1 MSEINSV
8 IFELNGTL
16 DDIESKAAQDNMSA
30 AALEEF
36 KVSLDGIR
44 TTVLA
49 LLTATDVAGYKDFV
63 RKFHLRRA
71 AQVSQ
76 NVLSGIVDG
85 TITAETPGFEQL
97 LATVDE
103 TLAAVAAA

>member
-1 MSEINSV
+1 MNEISSV
-8 IFELNGTL
+8 IFELNGAL
-16 DDIESKAAQDNMSA
+16 DDIESKAAQGDMSA

-49 LLTATDVAGYKDFV
+49 LLTATDLTDYKDFV

-85 TITAETPGFEQL
+85 TITIETPGFEQL
-97 LATVDE
+97 LETVDQ

>member
-1 MSEINSV
+1 MSEISSV
-8 IFELNGTL
+8 IFELNSAV
-16 DDIESKAAQDNMSA
+16 DDIESKAAQGDMSG

-49 LLTATDVAGYKDFV
+49 LLTATDVADYKDFV
-63 RKFHLRRA
+63 RKFRLRRA

-85 TITAETPGFEQL
+85 TITTETPGFEQL

-103 TLAAVAAA
+103 TLVAVAAA